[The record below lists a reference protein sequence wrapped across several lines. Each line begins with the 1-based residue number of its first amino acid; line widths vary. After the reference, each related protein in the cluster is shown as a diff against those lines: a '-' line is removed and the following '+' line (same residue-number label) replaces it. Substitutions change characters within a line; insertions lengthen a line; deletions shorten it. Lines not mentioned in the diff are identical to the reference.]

1 MLRRT
6 KEERKEDLKL
16 PGIKIMIR
24 KDALT
29 KQEKDF
35 YSSLYMQSQVKF
47 DTYIKSGTVL
57 HNYAH
62 IFDLLTS
69 LRRAVDHPYLIVHGG
84 GASSHKTPTG
94 APVASAKLSDIC
106 GLCQD
111 DIAEDAEESKRVAQC
126 GHAF

>member
-6 KEERKEDLKL
+6 KEERKADLKL
-16 PGIKIMIR
+16 PALKVMVR
-24 KDALT
+24 RDALS
-29 KQEKDF
+29 KQEMDF
-35 YSSLYMQSQVKF
+35 YSSLYMQSCVKF
-47 DTYIKSGTVL
+47 DTYISSGTIL

-84 GASSHKTPTG
+84 GKDTHMLPNGQRLKPRLG
-94 APVASAKLSDIC
+94 VVC

-111 DIAEDAEESKRVAQC
+111 DVIE
-126 GHAF
+126 

>member
-29 KQEKDF
+29 KQEQDF
-35 YSSLYMQSQVKF
+35 YSSLYMQSCVKF
-47 DTYIKSGTVL
+47 DTYIQGGTVL

-84 GASSHKTPTG
+84 GASSHRSPSGEPMK
-94 APVASAKLSDIC
+94 AAKLTDVC

-111 DIAEDAEESKRVAQC
+111 DIADDADGEESKRVSQ
-126 GHAF
+126 